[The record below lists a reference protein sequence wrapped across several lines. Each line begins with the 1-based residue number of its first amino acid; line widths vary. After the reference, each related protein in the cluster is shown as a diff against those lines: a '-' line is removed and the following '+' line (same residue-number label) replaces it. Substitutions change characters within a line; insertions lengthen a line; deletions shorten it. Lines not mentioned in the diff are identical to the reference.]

1 MKKWLALLLA
11 LVMTLGMMAAVH
23 AEDSDTKLTLDD
35 LKAIFA
41 IEVETEGLSQEEM
54 IALGK
59 AYETGDGVVQ
69 WYALARAY
77 YEAANAEK
85 ELAALEA
92 FKEEVM
98 ANSPEAQ
105 GEVFTFFRTG
115 MTASQQGNYEQAYAV
130 YYDDAFF
137 FEDPLLRGIGSLG
150 DLLRDGNGVEQ
161 DMDKALSIYTFNAK
175 VLGKGN
181 GYTSLGLLYDAED
194 GTYPG
199 IKHSTDLA
207 MAYFLLSYQDENL
220 KETDFKGPR
229 YAADLFDSGY
239 ITDDGEEVAPDYVK
253 AEEGYLIAAAGNGRT
268 FDGTAC
274 YKLACYYDEGREGIT
289 QDAAKA
295 VEYYLKA
302 VSDPNT
308 HATML
313 GIPQTYLALGK
324 HYEAGDGVDKDIEAA
339 YAWYVK
345 ALDAAEENIALVN
358 AAGNEAAYAVKEA
371 AEEAIARLSAYRTSV
386 DEDESS
392 ATGYVVTF
400 RYVDADAE
408 RVRIKGNFLFTDY
421 LHSSLKTSLNATPD
435 QWEDGMFNYGDDLY
449 ADMVKDEET
458 GVWSISLQL
467 PNNTYSY
474 NFYVGGNVDDAVND
488 VSNAVKKDDPVNP
501 CLVSGFEQEGA
512 EPGSSSIYVPR
523 NAEKQAASLDLT
535 VEAPNP
541 DEAGTIVW
549 ASVELE
555 EMTAPFGIYLP
566 KGYDAKREE
575 AYPVLIMAHGGAGSH
590 TNWFNDGLANIL
602 DNLIANG
609 IMKPTIV
616 ITPNWQIFGFKTT
629 PDTCEQYYDLL
640 VNHILPYITENYNA
654 ADDAAHRAI
663 GGLSMGG
670 ARTMY
675 LAYYHPDIADYFF
688 AYSAPW
694 VDAAHQEPEL
704 DAANYADKT
713 IFLGCGLYD
722 SVKVNCY
729 LTEPTQWNA
738 GEGSTYKHTYTLADA
753 GINFFSANEPPYGHS
768 WQTWRQLAAYS
779 LSNLLWK

>member
-1 MKKWLALLLA
+1 MKKLFSMLII
-11 LVMTLGMMAAVH
+11 
-23 AEDSDTKLTLDD
+23 LTLSLFSFAQAETTLED
-35 LKAIFA
+35 LKASFA
-41 IEVETEGLSQEEM
+41 LDIETEGLTAEELT
-54 IALGK
+54 ARGR
-59 AYETGDGVVQ
+59 AYETGDGVVR
-69 WYALARAY
+69 WYAMAKAY
-77 YEAANAEK
+77 YEAAGAQE

-92 FKEEVM
+92 YRQQVM
-98 ANSPEAQ
+98 DNSPNAQ

-150 DLLRDGNGVEQ
+150 DLLRDGTGVER
-161 DMDKALSIYTFNAK
+161 DIDKAVAIYTFNAE

-181 GYTSLGLLYDAED
+181 GYTSLGLLYQAED
-194 GTYPG
+194 GAYPG
-199 IKHSTDLA
+199 ITHSTDRALE
-207 MAYFLLSYQDENL
+207 YFLLSYQGENL

-229 YAADLFDSGY
+229 YAADMFDAGY
-239 ITDDGEEVAPDYVK
+239 TTDAGEAVAPDYVK

-274 YKLACYYDEGREGIT
+274 YKLACYYDEGRESIE
-289 QDAAKA
+289 QNAEKA

-324 HYEAGDGVDKDIEAA
+324 HYEAGAGVEKDIETA
-339 YAWYVK
+339 YAYYQK
-345 ALDAAEENIALVN
+345 ALEAADENIALVN
-358 AAGNEAAYAVKEA
+358 AAGNEAAYAVHDE
-371 AEEAIARLSAYRTSV
+371 AEEAIERLNGLRTTVEAS
-386 DEDESS
+386 DMS
-392 ATGYVVTF
+392 ATGYIVTF

-408 RVRIKGNFLFTDY
+408 RVRLKGNFLFTDY
-421 LHSSLKTSLNATPD
+421 LHASLRTSLNAAPD
-435 QWEDGMFNYGDDLY
+435 QWADGMFNYGDDLY
-449 ADMVKDEET
+449 IDMVRDEST
-458 GVWSISLQL
+458 GVWSVSLPL

-474 NFYVGGNVDDAVND
+474 NFYVGGSAEDAVND

-501 CLVSGFEQEGA
+501 CLVTGFEKEGA

-523 NAEKQAASLDLT
+523 DDEKQANSIDLT

-541 DEAGTIVW
+541 EKAGTIVW
-549 ASVELE
+549 ASVDFNG
-555 EMTAPFGIYLP
+555 MTAPFGVYLP
-566 KGYDAKREE
+566 NGYNAKGSET
-575 AYPVLIMAHGGAGSH
+575 YPVLVMAHGGGGNHA
-590 TNWFNDGLANIL
+590 NWFNDGLANIL
-602 DNLIANG
+602 DNLIAG
-609 IMKPTIV
+609 GKMDPTIV
-616 ITPNWQIFGFKTT
+616 VTPNWQILGFKTT
-629 PDTCEQYYDLL
+629 PETCEQYYDLL
-640 VNHILPYITENYNA
+640 ANYILPYVTENYRA
-654 ADDAAHRAI
+654 AEDAAHRAI

-694 VDAAHQEPEL
+694 VDGAHQEPAL
-704 DAANYADKT
+704 NAADYEGKT

-729 LTEPTQWNA
+729 LTEPTQWSA
-738 GEGSTYKHTYTLADA
+738 GESSTYKHTYTLADA
-753 GINFFSANEPPYGHS
+753 GIPFFSAHEPPYGHS
-768 WQTWRQLAAYS
+768 WQTWRQLAACS
-779 LSNLLWK
+779 LENLLWK